1 MESQGIF
8 DQTFSVLEKSMN
20 LRSLKHNLMV
30 SNITNMDTPNY
41 KAFDILVEEEMGKI
55 SGGAKLPL
63 NQTQSAHI
71 SLNGTTDPNAPEIR
85 EEENSGYDFHSD
97 GNTVNVDRTMF
108 KLSENGLLYNAS
120 AQMISKKFQ
129 SLSNAISG
137 TVR

>member
-1 MESQGIF
+1 MESQGLF
-8 DQTFSVLEKSMN
+8 NQTFSVLEKSMN

-55 SGGAKLPL
+55 SGDAKLPL
-63 NQTQSAHI
+63 NQTQPAHI
-71 SLNGTTDPNAPEIR
+71 SLNGTGDPNAPEIR
-85 EEENSGYDFHSD
+85 PEENSGYDFHTD

-129 SLSNAISG
+129 SLYNAING